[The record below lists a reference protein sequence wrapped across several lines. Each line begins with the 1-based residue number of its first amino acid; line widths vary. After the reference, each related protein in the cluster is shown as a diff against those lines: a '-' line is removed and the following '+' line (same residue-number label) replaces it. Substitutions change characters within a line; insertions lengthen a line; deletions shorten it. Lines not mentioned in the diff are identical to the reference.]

1 MSELQDSSELQ
12 SYSSGV
18 LYILSA
24 VAPPAEFVNLL
35 TESFI
40 DAIRMS
46 PVGRIHNVLTQI
58 C

>member
-24 VAPPAEFVNLL
+24 VTPPVEFVNPL

-40 DAIRMS
+40 DAVRMS
-46 PVGRIHNVLTQI
+46 PVGIVHIVLMRT